1 MSLDVTLLGE
11 ENTVE
16 CICSECGHK
25 HSKTEREM
33 LFDANITHNLT
44 DMAEEAGIYEACWR
58 PYRLHPDY
66 KEMDDYDE
74 EYEFEIHL
82 PIQAK
87 DIIPLLEKGLADLKA
102 RPKYFKKFDASNGWG
117 TYEHFVP
124 WVSKYLEACKENPNA
139 IIETSR

>member
-11 ENTVE
+11 ENAVE

-74 EYEFEIHL
+74 EYDFEIHH
-82 PIQAK
+82 PMQAK
-87 DIIPLLEKGLADLKA
+87 DIIHLLEKGLADLKA